1 MGGRFA
7 GGVARQHP
15 DLTTEETDGPA
26 WVPPVMLS
34 LLSLDGVLSAV
45 LAAFLLP
52 WRVSGAP
59 FPVSVLISGLVNA
72 ALVWAA
78 LQWTLSPRVGAL
90 PLWCWLATI
99 GALTLG
105 GPGSD
110 IVFGLTASGALL
122 LLLLVVVGVLPPL
135 MVLRRYARGR

>member
-1 MGGRFA
+1 MI
-7 GGVARQHP
+7 
-15 DLTTEETDGPA
+15 
-26 WVPPVMLS
+26 S
-34 LLSLDGVLSAV
+34 LLCLGGLLSAV

-59 FPVSVLISGLVNA
+59 FPASVLAGGAVNA

-78 LQWTLSPRVGAL
+78 LQWTVSTRVGAL

-110 IVFGLTASGALL
+110 IVFATTASGALL
-122 LLLLVVVGVLPPL
+122 LLLLIVGGVLPPVL
-135 MVLRRYARGR
+135 VLRRYARMR

>member
-1 MGGRFA
+1 
-7 GGVARQHP
+7 
-15 DLTTEETDGPA
+15 
-26 WVPPVMLS
+26 MLS

-78 LQWTLSPRVGAL
+78 LQWTLSPRVAAL

-110 IVFGLTASGALL
+110 IVFGMTASGALL
-122 LLLLVVVGVLPPL
+122 LLLLVVVGVLPPVL
-135 MVLRRYARGR
+135 VLRRYARGR

>member
-1 MGGRFA
+1 
-7 GGVARQHP
+7 
-15 DLTTEETDGPA
+15 
-26 WVPPVMLS
+26 MLS

-59 FPVSVLISGLVNA
+59 FPVSVLVSGLVNA

-110 IVFGLTASGALL
+110 IVFGLTASGAVL

-135 MVLRRYARGR
+135 MVLRRYARSR

>member
-1 MGGRFA
+1 
-7 GGVARQHP
+7 
-15 DLTTEETDGPA
+15 
-26 WVPPVMLS
+26 MLS
-34 LLSLDGVLSAV
+34 LLCLGGVLSAV

-59 FPVSVLISGLVNA
+59 FPASVLASGACNA

-78 LQWTLSPRVGAL
+78 LQWTPSTRVGAL

-99 GALTLG
+99 GSLTLG

-110 IVFGLTASGALL
+110 IVFATTASGALL
-122 LLLLVVVGVLPPL
+122 LLLLIVVGTLPSVL
-135 MVLRRYARGR
+135 VLRRYARSR

>member
-1 MGGRFA
+1 
-7 GGVARQHP
+7 
-15 DLTTEETDGPA
+15 
-26 WVPPVMLS
+26 MLS
-34 LLSLDGVLSAV
+34 LLCLGGMLSAV

-59 FPVSVLISGLVNA
+59 FPLSALISGAVNA

-78 LQWTLSPRVGAL
+78 LQWTLSPRIGAL

-110 IVFGLTASGALL
+110 IVFATTASGALL
-122 LLLLVVVGVLPPL
+122 LLLLIVVGSLPAVL
-135 MVLRRYARGR
+135 VLRSRPRGL